1 MQRDKLVI
9 ALPTSTFLPAVGG
22 VEIGL
27 HNIASGL
34 LAKGHTPIVI
44 APAANV
50 RQIHKTSRKL
60 AYKLIAMPP
69 KTISFTQK
77 YPEAATLLLAG
88 FFRALQWRYRFDVW
102 HGTVGFPVGVALARF
117 AEKDIPHIIRCA
129 GEDIQVNHNLRYGMR
144 LDPRIDRLIRKW
156 LPRADALSSITESIA
171 QEYDDINIKRGKVW
185 NIPNGVD
192 LPRFQRPIDSA
203 SIRKEF
209 GINNNAFLYLS
220 VGRHHPKKGFSD
232 LISAAAMLREKA
244 SRPFLLAIAGKH
256 TEMLK
261 HQVADQGLTEH
272 VHLLGEISDQAVG
285 GSSFEAPSDKLIGL
299 YKSADAFVFP
309 SHVESFGIAII
320 EAMAA
325 SLPIITTDGPGCRD
339 VVGQGKYGIMVPVK
353 DHEGLA
359 AAMNKLLSHKD
370 LREKYTNI
378 SKKRA
383 LMFAWRSI
391 VDQYLGTYRTI
402 IRRKAL

>member
-1 MQRDKLVI
+1 M
-9 ALPTSTFLPAVGG
+9 
-22 VEIGL
+22 
-27 HNIASGL
+27 
-34 LAKGHTPIVI
+34 
-44 APAANV
+44 
-50 RQIHKTSRKL
+50 
-60 AYKLIAMPP
+60 
-69 KTISFTQK
+69 
-77 YPEAATLLLAG
+77 
-88 FFRALQWRYRFDVW
+88 
-102 HGTVGFPVGVALARF
+102 ALARF

-171 QEYDDINIKRGKVW
+171 QEYDDINIKREKVW

-192 LPRFQRPIDSA
+192 LPRFQRPIDTA

-209 GINNNAFLYLS
+209 GINNDAFLYLS

-261 HQVADQGLTEH
+261 HQVANQGLTEH
-272 VHLLGEISDQAVG
+272 VHLLGEISDQAVE
-285 GSSFEAPSDKLIGL
+285 GSPFEAPSDKLVGL

-353 DHEGLA
+353 DHERLA
-359 AAMNKLLSHKD
+359 AAMNKLLSHKG

-391 VDQYLGTYRTI
+391 VDQYLETYRTI